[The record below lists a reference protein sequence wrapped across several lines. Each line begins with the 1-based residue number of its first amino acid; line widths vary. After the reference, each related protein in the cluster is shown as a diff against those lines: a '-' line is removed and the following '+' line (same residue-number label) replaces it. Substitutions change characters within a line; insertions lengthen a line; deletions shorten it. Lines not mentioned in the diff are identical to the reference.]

1 MSDKIKNQYKNAYS
15 QIEPRAEFL
24 ENLTIT
30 LEKEQAT
37 QKRSRIKMVKSAIS
51 AAACFA
57 IVAIATLLV
66 SNSGVLKNNDSS
78 KEQPS
83 TSDSVQ
89 SNIDNYGESLSI
101 SGLPIK
107 IDDWD
112 AKSMSADECAEFM
125 ENILCSDALSYILVS
140 DSNIFTDAENADED
154 EIAGLCEMFSDCK
167 STDKAADDEERTYY
181 MAVFED
187 GLIIKFNVIDDEYI
201 EIPMKEI
208 YLEIQ

>member
-1 MSDKIKNQYKNAYS
+1 MSDKIQNQYKNAYS

-24 ENLTIT
+24 EKLTIT
-30 LEKEQAT
+30 LEKEQAA
-37 QKRSRIKMVKSAIS
+37 QKRSRIKMVKSAVS

-66 SNSGVLKNNDSS
+66 SNSGILKNDDSS
-78 KEQPS
+78 EES
-83 TSDSVQ
+83 SASSDITQ
-89 SNIDNYGESLSI
+89 SNVDNYGESLSI

-112 AKSMSADECAEFM
+112 VKSMSADECAEFM

-140 DSNIFTDAENADED
+140 DSNVFTDAENADDD
-154 EIAGLCEMFSDCK
+154 EISVLCEMFADCK

-181 MAVFED
+181 MAVFDD
-187 GLIIKFNVIDDEYI
+187 GLIIKFNVIDDEYV
-201 EIPMKEI
+201 EIPLKEV
-208 YLEIQ
+208 YLKVE